1 MPGRCLAGDAA
12 VAAAERVVVDA
23 ITGCFDSLV
32 EEVQEAAWA
41 IRASG

>member
-12 VAAAERVVVDA
+12 AAAAERVVADA
-23 ITGCFDSLV
+23 VTGCLDSLA